1 MFERIKAYRKLKEM
15 QNFLE
20 GCRVMAELTGDE
32 QMLKDTNNAIHY
44 NGMIQKEMW
53 HKRKMAV
60 AYNQGIKIWEEDSE

>member
-53 HKRKMAV
+53 
-60 AYNQGIKIWEEDSE
+60 Q